1 MARKKNAIV
10 GPVDLTGRELAPI
23 IGSRDAVA
31 KIVGNGGTI
40 TREGGITL
48 VTGRA
53 YVTRDG
59 TIDADEIYYVDGLRK
74 EGGGLGLGEADKV
87 AWRDP
92 ATGFECIM
100 LRSPISGA
108 LSGYV
113 GVPRDHPLWGWEAS
127 AISVDFG
134 IEVHGNV
141 NYSRLCDDGPASE
154 REFELEAQRELQ
166 LEAQRICH
174 VPRTSPSRRTASNAS
189 NYRVEDAHA
198 WWFGFSCDHA
208 YDVVPNAKPRDRPDF
223 LSAETGREYRDDAYV
238 YGEVRNLANQLLAI
252 ANGEEA
258 PSRDGPPLP
267 AIGLDPRGGN
277 R

>member
-1 MARKKNAIV
+1 MARKKNSTI
-10 GPVDLTGRELAPI
+10 GPVDLTGKELVPI
-23 IGSRDAVA
+23 IGSREAVA
-31 KIVGNGGTI
+31 KIAGVGGTVI
-40 TREGGITL
+40 REGGTTL
-48 VTGRA
+48 VTGRPYA
-53 YVTRDG
+53 TRAG
-59 TIDADEIYYVDGLRK
+59 TIDADEIYYVDGLRRDG
-74 EGGGLGLGEADKV
+74 EGPGLGEADKV

-100 LRSPISGA
+100 LRSPVGGA

-154 REFELEAQRELQ
+154 RELD

-174 VPRTSPSRRTASNAS
+174 VPRTSPSRRTVSYASE
-189 NYRVEDAHA
+189 YRVEDAHA

-208 YDVVPNAKPRDRPDF
+208 YDLVPNARPHDRPDF

-252 ANGEEA
+252 ANGDEA
-258 PSRDGPPLP
+258 PPRDGAPLP
-267 AIGLDPRGGN
+267 AIGLDPREGD